1 MPNMASAHDSAGAT
15 TAARYSVLA
24 WILVGLALVLYYPQF
39 STGYGG
45 TAIFLLAGDC
55 VLQGERLAACSPGFS
70 YPPFFA
76 LFMVPL
82 SILPLW
88 AGKLGWYG
96 VLIGA
101 TYGSFRIC
109 ETLTARAF
117 DLTRKELVWVRLFTL
132 VLSVKFMLAVFTNQ
146 AYDVL
151 VLFFLLVG
159 LYGLSE
165 SKTLLGAFGLAAA
178 AALKATPLLML
189 LYPLLHR
196 KWRLFA
202 LGVGMCAVLSVLP
215 DVLFPPS
222 PPNAGYLRTWLVG
235 FAGGGLF
242 GTRPEEGYAH
252 FFQGSDHLNQSLK
265 TFVYRLMDPRNL
277 PWGDFT
283 GQTQVI
289 LFAMYF
295 VYCLAALVIVL
306 RSMKVQGTY
315 LWGAS
320 VVVISMLMLSPI
332 SSKSH
337 FVVLLLPHMAI
348 AAHLIRHRA
357 AWGAVVPILGAS
369 FMLNTLTSKMF
380 LGRELSNEMLSRG
393 CITLGTLLLLAAVAV
408 IALQS
413 RKTEKPLPQGMPR
426 TG

>member
-1 MPNMASAHDSAGAT
+1 MTPPHDSTGAT
-15 TAARYSVLA
+15 PAARYSRYSVLA

-45 TAIFLLAGDC
+45 TAIFLRAGDC
-55 VLQGERLAACSPGFS
+55 LLQGERLAACSPGYS

-96 VLIGA
+96 VVIGA
-101 TYGSFRIC
+101 TYGSYRIC
-109 ETLTARAF
+109 ETLTVRAF
-117 DLTRKELVWVRLFTL
+117 DLTQKDLVWVRLFTL
-132 VLSVKFMLAVFTNQ
+132 LLSLKFVLSVFANQ

-165 SKTLLGAFGLAAA
+165 NKTLLGALGLAAA

-196 KWRLFA
+196 KWKLFA
-202 LGVGMCAVLSVLP
+202 LGVVLCAVLSFLP
-215 DVLFPPS
+215 DVLFPPR

-242 GTRPEEGYAH
+242 GTRPEEGYAQ
-252 FFQGSDHLNQSLK
+252 FFQGADHLNQSLK
-265 TFVYRLMDPRNL
+265 TFVYRLVDPRDL

-283 GQTQVI
+283 GQAQVI
-289 LFAMYF
+289 LYAVYF

-306 RSMKVQGTY
+306 RAAKVQGTY

-320 VVVISMLMLSPI
+320 VVVISMLMLSPV
-332 SSKSH
+332 SSKTH

-348 AAHLIRHRA
+348 VAYLLKHREA
-357 AWGAVVPILGAS
+357 RARAVPLLCAS
-369 FMLNTLTSKMF
+369 FALNTLVSRAFM
-380 LGRELSNEMLSRG
+380 GRELSDRLLTYG
-393 CITLGTLLLLAAVAV
+393 CITIGTLLLLAVVAV
-408 IALQS
+408 IVFRS
-413 RKTEKPLPQGMPR
+413 REGGKTNVA
-426 TG
+426 

>member
-1 MPNMASAHDSAGAT
+1 MTPSHDSAGAT
-15 TAARYSVLA
+15 PAARYSILA
-24 WILVGLALVLYYPQF
+24 WIVVGLALVLYYPQF

-55 VLQGERLAACSPGFS
+55 LLQGERLSACSPGYS

-96 VLIGA
+96 VVIGA

-109 ETLTARAF
+109 ETLTVRAF
-117 DLTRKELVWVRLFTL
+117 ELTQKDLVWVRLFTL
-132 VLSVKFMLAVFTNQ
+132 VLSLKFMLAVFANQ
-146 AYDVL
+146 AYDVV

-165 SKTLLGAFGLAAA
+165 NKTLLGAFGLAAA

-196 KWRLFA
+196 KWKLFA
-202 LGVGMCAVLSVLP
+202 LGVALCAVLSFLP

-242 GTRPEEGYAH
+242 GTRPEEGYAQ
-252 FFQGSDHLNQSLK
+252 FFQGADHLNQSLK
-265 TFVYRLMDPRNL
+265 TFVYRLVDPRNL
-277 PWGDFT
+277 PWGDYT
-283 GQTQVI
+283 GQAQVI
-289 LFAMYF
+289 LYGVYF
-295 VYCLAALVIVL
+295 IYCLAALAIIL
-306 RSMKVQGTY
+306 RSAKMAGVH

-332 SSKSH
+332 SSKTH
-337 FVVLLLPHMAI
+337 FIVLLLPHMAI
-348 AAHLIRHRA
+348 VAYLLKHRE
-357 AWGAVVPILGAS
+357 AWALAVPLLCAS
-369 FMLNTLTSKMF
+369 FALNTLASRAL
-380 LGRELSNEMLSRG
+380 LGRELSNWLLTYGS
-393 CITLGTLLLLAAVAV
+393 ITIGTLLLLAVMAV
-408 IALQS
+408 IVFRS
-413 RKTEKPLPQGMPR
+413 RVAAQPNKAVT
-426 TG
+426 

>member
-1 MPNMASAHDSAGAT
+1 MPIMTPSHDSAGAT
-15 TAARYSVLA
+15 PAARYSVLA
-24 WILVGLALVLYYPQF
+24 WTVVGLALVLYYPQF

-55 VLQGERLAACSPGFS
+55 LLQGERLAACSPGYS

-109 ETLTARAF
+109 ETLTVRAF
-117 DLTRKELVWVRLFTL
+117 DLTQRELAWVRLFTL
-132 VLSVKFMLAVFTNQ
+132 VLSLKFVLAVFANQ
-146 AYDVL
+146 GYDLV

-165 SKTLLGAFGLAAA
+165 NKTLLGAFGLAAA

-196 KWRLFA
+196 KWKLFA
-202 LGVGMCAVLSVLP
+202 LGVALCAVLSLLP
-215 DVLFPPS
+215 DVLFPAS
-222 PPNAGYLRTWLVG
+222 PPDAGHLRTWLVG

-242 GTRPEEGYAH
+242 GTRPAEGYAQ

-265 TFVYRLMDPRNL
+265 TFVYRLVDPRDL

-283 GQTQVI
+283 GQAQVI
-289 LFAMYF
+289 LYAVYF
-295 VYCLAALVIVL
+295 VYCLAALAIIL
-306 RSMKVQGTY
+306 RSAKMEGAH

-337 FVVLLLPHMAI
+337 FVALLLPHMAI
-348 AAHLIRHRA
+348 VAYLLKHREAWALAAPLLC
-357 AWGAVVPILGAS
+357 VS
-369 FMLNTLTSKMF
+369 FVLNTLVSRALM
-380 LGRELSNEMLSRG
+380 GRELSNQLLTYGS
-393 CITLGTLLLLAAVAV
+393 ITIGTLLLLAVVAV
-408 IALQS
+408 IVFRS
-413 RKTEKPLPQGMPR
+413 RGAVQPNEAVT
-426 TG
+426 